1 MVTSNSDQKKIYED
15 DLLTVLEVAAYLRV
29 SRVTVW
35 RWCREGILP
44 ASQVGRNWRIHR
56 DDLLNFLASS
66 RHEASSSIQPRL
78 STASNGT

>member
-1 MVTSNSDQKKIYED
+1 MADSGQKKIYDD
-15 DLLTVLEVAAYLRV
+15 DLLTVVEVAAYLRV

-56 DDLLNFLASS
+56 DDLLNLLASS
-66 RHEASSSIQPRL
+66 RSAPLTSNQPTQ
-78 STASNGT
+78 SGETNGT